1 MGLEE
6 LRNNNLIRQ
15 ATEVGGKL
23 QLGRQ
28 RSCQLFSALEL
39 VTLVFKLL

>member
-1 MGLEE
+1 MGLGE
-6 LRNNNLIRQ
+6 LRNNSLIRQ
-15 ATEVGGKL
+15 AMELGGEL

-28 RSCQLFSALEL
+28 RSCRLFSALEL

>member
-15 ATEVGGKL
+15 ATEVGGEL

-28 RSCQLFSALEL
+28 RSCQFSALEL